1 MRMSSRSFRGT
12 SGNQQA
18 YLASFCIDVHELI
31 SMGYQRMD
39 YQAFSASEETDITGE
54 LVRAIHGAMQDRRA
68 PEWMVRYA
76 LPKDDP
82 PLNTAERLGKHRFRI
97 DIEFERVQ
105 RGQRPLFRFEA
116 KRLHGSHDVGKY
128 LGEDGLG
135 CFLSG
140 KYPLTHHEAGML
152 GYVQS
157 DDEPTWAKRIEDR
170 INGRRS
176 EYAVC
181 TDGAWQKAP
190 VVLGL
195 DHTYRTRHNRKPPLS
210 AVTIRHV
217 LLRFC

>member
-1 MRMSSRSFRGT
+1 MSSRSFRGT
-12 SGNQQA
+12 SGNQKT

-31 SMGYQRMD
+31 RMGYQRMH

-68 PEWMVRYA
+68 PEWMARYA

-105 RGQRPLFRFEA
+105 HGQRPLFRFEA
-116 KRLHGSHDVGKY
+116 KRLDGSHDVGKY

-140 KYPLTHHEAGML
+140 KYPLTHDEAGML

-170 INGRRS
+170 INGGRR

-190 VVLGL
+190 VIRGL